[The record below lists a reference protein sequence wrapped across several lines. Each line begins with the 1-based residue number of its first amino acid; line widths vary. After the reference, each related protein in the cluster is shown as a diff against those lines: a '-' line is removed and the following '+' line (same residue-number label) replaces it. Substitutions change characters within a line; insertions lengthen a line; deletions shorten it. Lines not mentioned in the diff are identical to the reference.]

1 MFSLPLPS
9 LPSFLPDTEESNW
22 RNDYPDEEEWRSES
36 SSEYVAYSDDEN
48 NRYTP
53 DRRYCFGEKVA
64 HSCVAEADSTKRLRL
79 AKAHLLG

>member
-53 DRRYCFGEKVA
+53 DRRYCFGEKVVQLFGRSRQ
-64 HSCVAEADSTKRLRL
+64 HKKVSTS
-79 AKAHLLG
+79 